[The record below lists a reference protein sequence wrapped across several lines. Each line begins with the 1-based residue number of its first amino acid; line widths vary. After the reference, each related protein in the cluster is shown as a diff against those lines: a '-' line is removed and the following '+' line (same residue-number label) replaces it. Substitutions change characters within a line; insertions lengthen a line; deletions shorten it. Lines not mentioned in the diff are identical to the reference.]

1 MNETTGGNEG
11 GEGSEY
17 TINDESANG
26 YTDSFD
32 DEHVGG
38 GAVHGGASFYG
49 SLVMYL
55 FGFILPSLPPQVWKC
70 KPEER
75 RFAFRNTM

>member
-11 GEGSEY
+11 GERSEY

-38 GAVHGGASFYG
+38 GAVHGGTSFYG
-49 SLVMYL
+49 SLIMYL
-55 FGFILPSLPPQVWKC
+55 FGFIFPSLPPQVRKC

-75 RFAFRNTM
+75 RFAF